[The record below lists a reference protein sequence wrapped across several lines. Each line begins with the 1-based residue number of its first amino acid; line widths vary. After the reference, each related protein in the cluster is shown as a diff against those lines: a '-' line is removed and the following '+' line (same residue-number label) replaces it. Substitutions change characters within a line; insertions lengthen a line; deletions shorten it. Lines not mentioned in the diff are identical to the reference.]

1 MGGNRVRYGLPVGLP
16 IPGMLLWSMPGMPG
30 MPGML
35 GIFFGVG
42 FVVAG
47 SGLGLAT
54 AGVRFL
60 AGATAFAFE
69 GVTTFAAGDVEWAAA

>member
-1 MGGNRVRYGLPVGLP
+1 MRGNRVRYGLPVGLP
-16 IPGMLLWSMPGMPG
+16 IPDMSLWSMSG

-47 SGLGLAT
+47 AGLGLAT

>member
-1 MGGNRVRYGLPVGLP
+1 
-16 IPGMLLWSMPGMPG
+16 MPG

-35 GIFFGVG
+35 GIFFGAG

-47 SGLGLAT
+47 AGFGLAI
-54 AGVRFL
+54 AGARFL
-60 AGATAFAFE
+60 AGAAAFAFE